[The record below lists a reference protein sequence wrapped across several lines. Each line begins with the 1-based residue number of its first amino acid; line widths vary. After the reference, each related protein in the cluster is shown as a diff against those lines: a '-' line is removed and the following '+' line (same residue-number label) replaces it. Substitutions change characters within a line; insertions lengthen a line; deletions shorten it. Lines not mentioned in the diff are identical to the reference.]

1 MSEAMGASQPSEHF
15 SGLWHGKPFNRRARR
30 NAVVAILATL
40 ALAGACGSA
49 DSSSNRSAPAVD
61 SSANRWRALHD
72 AILRRTEVGAARIGR
87 FIYVV
92 GGFLPSTETTA
103 AVERYD
109 IERDRWK
116 RLQPMPIAVNHP
128 AVASHRGRLYV
139 YGGYID
145 STFVPVTGALQRY
158 DPRSD
163 SWIQLAGSPHPRAA
177 AALVA
182 MNGKLYAAGGTAGG
196 EVLDFLEVFDISDRR
211 WSAGP
216 SMAVAREHIASTVA
230 GGEIYVVGGRS
241 PNLRTVERYR
251 PGARRWQRLAPLLT
265 ARSGIAAAT
274 VKDKP
279 VVFGGEGPEGTIKP
293 VELFDPEQ
301 GRWRPLPGM
310 RTPRHG
316 LGGAALGRRV
326 YALEGGPEP
335 GFAFS
340 DKIEFLDVPR
350 RLLR

>member
-1 MSEAMGASQPSEHF
+1 MSEAMSTRPTAIAIVAA
-15 SGLWHGKPFNRRARR
+15 L
-30 NAVVAILATL
+30 VVAIV
-40 ALAGACGSA
+40 ACGGSESGATRSA
-49 DSSSNRSAPAVD
+49 AIDSSTS
-61 SSANRWRALHD
+61 RWRVLHD

-116 RLQPMPIAVNHP
+116 RLQPMPVAVNHP

-139 YGGYID
+139 YGGYTD

-158 DPRSD
+158 EPRSG
-163 SWIQLAGSPHPRAA
+163 SWTQLAGSPHPRAA
-177 AALVA
+177 AALAAV
-182 MNGKLYAAGGTAGG
+182 NGKLYAAGGTAGG
-196 EVLDFLEVFDISDRR
+196 EVLDLLEVFDISERR

-230 GGEIYVVGGRS
+230 AGEIYVVGGRS

-274 VKDKP
+274 VKGKP

-301 GRWRPLPGM
+301 GRWHSLPGM

-316 LGGAALGRRV
+316 LGGAAFGRRV
-326 YALEGGPEP
+326 YALEGGPQP

-340 DKIEFLDVPR
+340 DKIEFLDVSP

>member
-1 MSEAMGASQPSEHF
+1 MSEAMTA
-15 SGLWHGKPFNRRARR
+15 KR
-30 NAVVAILATL
+30 T
-40 ALAGACGSA
+40 ALAIVAMLVIAIVACGGSESTA
-49 DSSSNRSAPAVD
+49 TRSVAVD

-116 RLQPMPIAVNHP
+116 RLQPMPVAVNHP

-139 YGGYID
+139 YGGYTD

-158 DPRSD
+158 DPRSG
-163 SWIQLAGSPHPRAA
+163 SWSQLAGSPHPRAA
-177 AALVA
+177 AALAGV
-182 MNGKLYAAGGTAGG
+182 NGKLYAAGGTAGG
-196 EVLDFLEVFDISDRR
+196 EVLAALEVFDISERR

-230 GGEIYVVGGRS
+230 AGEIYVVGGRS

-274 VKDKP
+274 VKGKP
-279 VVFGGEGPEGTIKP
+279 VVFGGEGPEGTIRP

-301 GRWRPLPGM
+301 ARWHPLPGM

-316 LGGAALGRRV
+316 LGAAALGRRV

-340 DKIEFLDVPR
+340 DKIEFLDVPL